1 MQRDLKLDGLKSVL
15 IFLVVLGHLD
25 GYDDFGLK
33 CSQIIYSFHMPVFVF
48 ISGYLTS
55 LKPNKQKHIS
65 WIKHTLLLYIIAQA
79 AHVLMLWLLGSP
91 ISWKMVISPQYTLWY
106 LLCLVYWRVLIWT
119 VLKDVNDNVLL
130 ISSVILAI
138 LSGFIPLD
146 QEFSFQRTFA
156 FSPFFFLGV
165 VFKKRDFMAKLEK
178 ISIWPTLVVLA
189 IGLIIA
195 YVLPFGMFMPRL
207 HYVNWHKVIIRV
219 VQSSLAFLLCVSII
233 RVSRCR
239 FLEVFSKFGTY
250 TLWIYIG
257 HSFLVE
263 PLVKDLWRP
272 LFNDSYTIFVAI
284 VLAII
289 IFAFFVILARLYEKC
304 SEKLVR
310 KKASDESIF
319 QRS

>member
-1 MQRDLKLDGLKSVL
+1 MKRDLRIDGLKSVL

-25 GYDDFGLK
+25 GYNDFGLK
-33 CSQIIYSFHMPVFVF
+33 CSQMIYSFHMPVFVF

-55 LKPNKQKHIS
+55 LKRNKQKHVS
-65 WIKHTLLLYIIAQA
+65 WIKHTLLLYIIAHI
-79 AHVLMLWLLGSP
+79 AHVLILCLLGS
-91 ISWKMVISPQYTLWY
+91 SFTWKMVVIPQYTLWY
-106 LLCLVYWRVLIWT
+106 LLCLLYWRVLIWT
-119 VLKDVNDNVLL
+119 VLKDVNDYVLL
-130 ISSVILAI
+130 MASFILAI

-146 QEFSFQRTFA
+146 LEFSFQRAFA

-165 VFKKRDFMAKLEK
+165 VFKKRDLMSKLEK

-195 YVLPFGMFMPRL
+195 YVLPFGMFMPRF
-207 HYVNWHKVIIRV
+207 HYVNWHKVIIRI

-257 HSFLVE
+257 HSFLVD
-263 PLVKDLWRP
+263 PVVKDLWLP
-272 LFNDSYTIFVAI
+272 LFNDSYTIFVAV

-289 IFAFFVILARLYEKC
+289 ICAFFVILAQLYEKC
-304 SEKLVR
+304 SEKLLR
-310 KKASDESIF
+310 KKACDESVP
-319 QRS
+319 QCS